1 MGFLFYCLS
10 AVKSFLPQRFLKV
23 TAEVGP
29 SFARSDLDVVL
40 VVLGNFSS
48 EAFSLVLSLFCSC
61 YFTELQA
68 YSICTK
74 TKSLLEKAC
83 CYKERTY

>member
-1 MGFLFYCLS
+1 M
-10 AVKSFLPQRFLKV
+10 
-23 TAEVGP
+23 TAELGP
-29 SFARSDLDVVL
+29 FLGRCDLDIVL
-40 VVLGNFSS
+40 AVLENLSS
-48 EAFSLVLSLFCSC
+48 EAFSLVLCLFCSC

-83 CYKERTY
+83 CYERKNILK

>member
-1 MGFLFYCLS
+1 M
-10 AVKSFLPQRFLKV
+10 
-23 TAEVGP
+23 TAELGP
-29 SFARSDLDVVL
+29 VFARRDLDIVL
-40 VVLGNFSS
+40 AVPENLSS

-61 YFTELQA
+61 YFTVIQA

-83 CYKERTY
+83 CYERKNILKWFCFYNFN

>member
-1 MGFLFYCLS
+1 M
-10 AVKSFLPQRFLKV
+10 
-23 TAEVGP
+23 TAELGP
-29 SFARSDLDVVL
+29 FLGHCDLDIVL
-40 VVLGNFSS
+40 AVLENLSS

-74 TKSLLEKAC
+74 KKSLLEKAC
-83 CYKERTY
+83 CYERKNILK

>member
-1 MGFLFYCLS
+1 M
-10 AVKSFLPQRFLKV
+10 
-23 TAEVGP
+23 TAELGP
-29 SFARSDLDVVL
+29 FLGRCDLDIVL
-40 VVLGNFSS
+40 AVLENLSS

-83 CYKERTY
+83 CYERKNILK

>member
-1 MGFLFYCLS
+1 M
-10 AVKSFLPQRFLKV
+10 

-29 SFARSDLDVVL
+29 FFACSDLDVIL
-40 VVLGNFSS
+40 AVLGNFSS

-83 CYKERTY
+83 CYERKNILKWFCFYNFN